1 MKKLLLL
8 FMLALLPLQASW
20 GVVGLYCQSG
30 QPVCS
35 TPCDSEGQQASDD
48 ITTSAITTS
57 ADGNAFDEGGVK
69 HNVHSCHVYC
79 APFISVQ
86 HANTPQIP
94 SDIAHQFL
102 EMRHFSGTLGERP
115 ERPQWSNVA

>member
-20 GVVGLYCQSG
+20 GVMGLYCQPG

-35 TPCDSEGQQASDD
+35 TPCYSEGKQTSDD
-48 ITTSAITTS
+48 ITTSA
-57 ADGNAFDEGGVK
+57 DGDAFDEEGVK

-79 APFISVQ
+79 APFISVSY
-86 HANTPQIP
+86 ANTPQTLF
-94 SDIAHQFL
+94 SVTRRFV
-102 EMRHFSGTLGERP
+102 ETRHLSGILSERP

>member
-48 ITTSAITTS
+48 VSTS
-57 ADGNAFDEGGVK
+57 ADGSAFDEGNVK

-102 EMRHFSGTLGERP
+102 EMHHFSGTLGERP
-115 ERPQWSNVA
+115 ERPQWFNVA